1 MSELVPSAALR
12 LRGREHGVASSLQ
25 DKFNRCEVDGMM
37 LLELS
42 DAVLRDS
49 LGVRSV
55 EDRWASAVRASP
67 RVNHVRVR

>member
-1 MSELVPSAALR
+1 VAA
-12 LRGREHGVASSLQ
+12 SLQ